1 MNAYV
6 WKELGISP
14 DTENL
19 LDLSLAIASRGVLE
33 GITEHDEL
41 LRKPDQWEDY
51 LAAAIQ
57 GSGHLRWVA
66 PVDTQ
71 AKEEIG
77 NLSAT
82 ALANAWKNSFG
93 ELEHR
98 ARLAVEPVLTGP
110 RWTAD
115 AALIAKAIVA
125 LNQQRNSSPILGVR
139 SVFTKADLAPKGLE
153 RWPLQIGIF
162 PGVDARELLRS
173 IGAGSMVRRGLAN
186 VSILRK
192 DEADCDLLIAPF
204 PLRELR
210 GRALSLRIIPT
221 ASTLIVPREGLENM
235 AQRAVMLQRLKED
248 IGAGVVVTGMPSGG
262 LEGQWINEV
271 VRSLSHHEPLDVA
284 LWEADQST
292 RTLLG
297 QSEAARLRPP
307 MIFANPAAIASTP
320 IDLQMKDLENRL
332 LRFGKPLSLD
342 AGTSQQFQLGSTTTN
357 ARVEATDIVAGL
369 KTLRFD
375 REVDGASVL
384 ADISNAISAA
394 EPVDPGQNAR
404 QPLFGDVTFFD
415 IAANRRVDD
424 LTEPLVTE
432 TEYFFEVAL
441 RRVPSGIS
449 RRGARHEPV
458 APLPVEESIKLLIVV
473 QVYGAD
479 CRITQPTLAITLPP
493 NSSGDS
499 SVARFSIK
507 PLRSTPTKEQLCCME
522 VRFYYELNLLEVLV
536 VRAAVKDK
544 YGSLTSDVLEPTP
557 IYVEQSEQVPRS
569 YQDLNRWQS
578 PRSLSIDLRRE
589 GDVARF
595 TFTARPKANEDAP
608 DVALLGRLDIP
619 LSRLMP
625 VLNRMRQLWEEVAVD
640 LIGSTLQPSNS
651 VFRETL
657 LRLATAGR
665 DLWTL
670 LFRGA
675 SNTSMYVIGE
685 WLWKHPA
692 EVGSVIDVRL
702 LDGASSFAFPWSL
715 LYDREL
721 PPGSKNADP
730 EGFWGIRYAIGQSA
744 MDWYPGD
751 DPLVP
756 NPVSRLEFMLW
767 ESFPNGAAQAQLL
780 KDLESSSKARLVVKP
795 AITTKPDF
803 YRMVQDCDADMLY
816 FYTHGHT
823 RPVEAD
829 SGYNPVQRIKERFA
843 KLDEAQRVASGLQ
856 PLYDLINDKDFQPDE
871 SWIALTWG
879 RLNLQEMRAQPM
891 NLRRAPVVFLNM
903 CQSAQVMPG
912 LADSFV
918 TFFLERN
925 ARSVLGTECPMTT
938 VFAHPFSERVLKE
951 FFAGQSLGDSLRIA
965 RRHFMDQRNPLGLA
979 YSLFGAAT
987 ARYDT
992 ALI

>member
-1 MNAYV
+1 MNANV

-14 DTENL
+14 DTEDL
-19 LDLSLAIASRGVLE
+19 RDLSLAIASRGVLE
-33 GITEHDEL
+33 GISEDDDL
-41 LRKPDQWEDY
+41 LRKPGQWEDY

-66 PVDTQ
+66 PVATQ
-71 AKEEIG
+71 AQDKIG
-77 NLSAT
+77 SLSAT

-93 ELEHR
+93 DLEHR
-98 ARLAVEPVLTGP
+98 ARLAVEPVFSGP

-125 LNQQRNSSPILGVR
+125 LNQKRNPPPILGVR
-139 SVFTKADLAPKGLE
+139 SVFTKADLAPKGPA
-153 RWPLQIGIF
+153 RWPLHIGIL
-162 PGVDARELLRS
+162 PGESARELLKS
-173 IGAGSMVRRGLAN
+173 IGAVSMVRRGLAN
-186 VSILRK
+186 VSILRRG
-192 DEADCDLLIAPF
+192 DADCDLLIAPF

-210 GRALSLRIIPT
+210 GRALSLGIMPT
-221 ASTLIVPREGLENM
+221 ASTVIVPREGLENM
-235 AQRAVMLQRLKED
+235 AQRAVLLQRLQED
-248 IGAGVVVTGMPSGG
+248 IGAGVVVTGMPSAG

-284 LWEADQST
+284 LWEADQSA
-292 RTLLG
+292 RSSLG
-297 QSEAARLRPP
+297 ESEAARLRPP
-307 MIFANPAAIASTP
+307 MIFANPAAISSTP
-320 IDLQMKDLENRL
+320 IDLQKKELEDRL
-332 LRFGKPLSLD
+332 LRIGKPLSLD
-342 AGTSQQFQLGSTTTN
+342 AGTSQQFKFGATTET
-357 ARVEATDIVAGL
+357 AGVEAIDIVAGL

-375 REVDGASVL
+375 READGASVL
-384 ADISNAISAA
+384 VDVANAIAAA
-394 EPVDPGQNAR
+394 EPVDPGPIAR
-404 QPLFGDVTFFD
+404 PPLFGDVTFFD
-415 IAANRRVDD
+415 TEASRRVDD
-424 LTEPLVTE
+424 LVEPLVTE
-432 TEYFFEVAL
+432 REYFFEVAL

-449 RRGARHEPV
+449 HRGGPQEPI
-458 APLPVEESIKLLIVV
+458 APLPAEESTELLVVV
-473 QVYGAD
+473 QANDAD
-479 CRITQPTLAITLPP
+479 FRITQPTLSIALPP
-493 NSSGDS
+493 NVNGDS

-507 PLRSTPTKEQLCCME
+507 PLRSTPTKEQLCCIE
-522 VRFYYELNLLEVLV
+522 VRIYYEFNLLEVLV

-544 YGSLTSDVLEPTP
+544 YGFLKDDLLKPTP
-557 IYVEQSEQVPRS
+557 IYVEQSERVSRC

-595 TFTARPKANEDAP
+595 TFTARQKANGEVP
-608 DVALLGRLDIP
+608 VVALPGRLDIP

-625 VLNRMRQLWEEVAVD
+625 VLNRMRHLWEEVAVN
-640 LIGSTLQPSNS
+640 LIGSTLQPSDS
-651 VFRETL
+651 VFQETL
-657 LRLATAGR
+657 LRLAIAGR

-675 SNTSMYVIGE
+675 KNTSMSVIGE

-721 PPGSKNADP
+721 PPGTKKADP
-730 EGFWGIRYAIGQSA
+730 DGFWGIRYAIGQSA
-744 MDWYPGD
+744 MDWYQGD

-756 NPVSRLEFMLW
+756 SPASRLEFMLW
-767 ESFPNGAAQAQLL
+767 GSFPNGAEQSQLL

-829 SGYNPVQRIKERFA
+829 SGYNPVQRIKDRFE
-843 KLDEAQRVASGLQ
+843 KLDEAQRAASGLQ
-856 PLYDLINDKDFQPDE
+856 PLYDLISDKDFQPDE
-871 SWIALTWG
+871 SWIALTLG
-879 RLNLQEMRAQPM
+879 RLSLQEMRAQPM
-891 NLRRAPVVFLNM
+891 NLHRAPVVFLNM
-903 CQSAQVMPG
+903 CQSAQVLPG

-951 FFAGQSLGDSLRIA
+951 FFAGQSLGDSLRVA

-987 ARYDT
+987 ARYDR